1 MKLSKWMTISTA
13 ALALAGGILTA
24 DADSMVLSGGEKLDL
39 GEKVSVFDGKRSFF
53 GSQLHDWLMEDKA
66 VTTVEE
72 AIKKENL
79 FPKNEAY
86 SHDVAQMAVDV
97 LRRGKLYQVRSED
110 KGICYQGMVVSIA
123 LSDADEM
130 KLALYSAALDTQS
143 KKAVK
148 DNQAEAKELVP
159 LLAMAHG
166 QLTVKA
172 HSDWA
177 DKTSKKGLAY
187 STGSAQIS
195 IIRDG
200 FTLPVYLKAIIHK
213 DKGMTTYTLLAADQA
228 SGAYLSLSSTR
239 RWQEL
244 KNETHA
250 FTLSGSRP
258 SSDGRNVRSG
268 WYGRQWRSASSRTWR
283 ERQHGGCQSH
293 GAAADGRA
301 SRTHAGE
308 PGISGRWKS
317 SQRDDLYALS
327 PLRRSTS
334 LCGAALPSREEAGCV
349 RHRFRD
355 GNERGSGRGLFP

>member
-1 MKLSKWMTISTA
+1 MKLSKWMTISMA
-13 ALALAGGILTA
+13 SLALAGGVLTA

-53 GSQLHDWLMEDKA
+53 GSQLHDWLMEDK
-66 VTTVEE
+66 
-72 AIKKENL
+72 
-79 FPKNEAY
+79 EAY

-143 KKAVK
+143 KEAVK
-148 DNQAEAKELVP
+148 DNQAEAKELAP
-159 LLAMAHG
+159 LLAMTHG

-228 SGAYLSLSSTR
+228 SGAYLEPIVDKAL
-239 RWQEL
+239 
-244 KNETHA
+244 A
-250 FTLSGSRP
+250 
-258 SSDGRNVRSG
+258 
-268 WYGRQWRSASSRTWR
+268 
-283 ERQHGGCQSH
+283 
-293 GAAADGRA
+293 GA
-301 SRTHAGE
+301 E
-308 PGISGRWKS
+308 K
-317 SQRDDLYALS
+317 
-327 PLRRSTS
+327 
-334 LCGAALPSREEAGCV
+334 
-349 RHRFRD
+349 
-355 GNERGSGRGLFP
+355 

>member
-1 MKLSKWMTISTA
+1 MKLSKWMTISMA
-13 ALALAGGILTA
+13 SLALAGGVLTA

-39 GEKVSVFDGKRSFF
+39 GEKVSVFDGERSFF

-130 KLALYSAALDTQS
+130 KLALYSAALDTKS
-143 KKAVK
+143 KEAAK
-148 DNQAEAKELVP
+148 DNQAEAEAKEL
-159 LLAMAHG
+159 AHG

-187 STGSAQIS
+187 TTGSAQIS

-228 SGAYLSLSSTR
+228 SGAYLEPIVDKAL
-239 RWQEL
+239 
-244 KNETHA
+244 A
-250 FTLSGSRP
+250 
-258 SSDGRNVRSG
+258 
-268 WYGRQWRSASSRTWR
+268 
-283 ERQHGGCQSH
+283 
-293 GAAADGRA
+293 GAG
-301 SRTHAGE
+301 
-308 PGISGRWKS
+308 K
-317 SQRDDLYALS
+317 
-327 PLRRSTS
+327 
-334 LCGAALPSREEAGCV
+334 
-349 RHRFRD
+349 
-355 GNERGSGRGLFP
+355 

>member
-1 MKLSKWMTISTA
+1 MKLSKWMTISMA
-13 ALALAGGILTA
+13 SLALAGGVLTA

-66 VTTVEE
+66 
-72 AIKKENL
+72 
-79 FPKNEAY
+79 Y

-110 KGICYQGMVVSIA
+110 NGICYQGMVVSIA

-148 DNQAEAKELVP
+148 DNQAEAKELAP
-159 LLAMAHG
+159 FLAMTNG

-177 DKTSKKGLAY
+177 DKTSKKGLSY

-228 SGAYLSLSSTR
+228 SGAYFEPVVDKAL
-239 RWQEL
+239 
-244 KNETHA
+244 A
-250 FTLSGSRP
+250 
-258 SSDGRNVRSG
+258 
-268 WYGRQWRSASSRTWR
+268 
-283 ERQHGGCQSH
+283 
-293 GAAADGRA
+293 GAG
-301 SRTHAGE
+301 
-308 PGISGRWKS
+308 K
-317 SQRDDLYALS
+317 
-327 PLRRSTS
+327 
-334 LCGAALPSREEAGCV
+334 
-349 RHRFRD
+349 
-355 GNERGSGRGLFP
+355 

>member
-143 KKAVK
+143 KEAVK
-148 DNQAEAKELVP
+148 DNQAEAKELAP
-159 LLAMAHG
+159 LLAMTHG
-166 QLTVKA
+166 QLTVCLLY
-172 HSDWA
+172 
-177 DKTSKKGLAY
+177 TSP
-187 STGSAQIS
+187 SP
-195 IIRDG
+195 RD
-200 FTLPVYLKAIIHK
+200 
-213 DKGMTTYTLLAADQA
+213 
-228 SGAYLSLSSTR
+228 
-239 RWQEL
+239 
-244 KNETHA
+244 
-250 FTLSGSRP
+250 
-258 SSDGRNVRSG
+258 
-268 WYGRQWRSASSRTWR
+268 
-283 ERQHGGCQSH
+283 
-293 GAAADGRA
+293 
-301 SRTHAGE
+301 
-308 PGISGRWKS
+308 
-317 SQRDDLYALS
+317 
-327 PLRRSTS
+327 
-334 LCGAALPSREEAGCV
+334 
-349 RHRFRD
+349 
-355 GNERGSGRGLFP
+355 

>member
-13 ALALAGGILTA
+13 ALALAGGVLTA

-39 GEKVSVFDGKRSFF
+39 GEKVSVFDGERSFF

-143 KKAVK
+143 KEAVK
-148 DNQAEAKELVP
+148 DNQAEAKELAP
-159 LLAMAHG
+159 LLAMTHG

-200 FTLPVYLKAIIHK
+200 FTLPVYLKSIIHK
-213 DKGMTTYTLLAADQA
+213 DKGMTTYTLLAADRPA
-228 SGAYLSLSSTR
+228 RILSPSSTR
-239 RWQEL
+239 RWQEPE
-244 KNETHA
+244 NETHA
-250 FTLSGSRP
+250 FTLSGRRP
-258 SSDGRNVRSG
+258 PSDGRTVSRRR
-268 WYGRQWRSASSRTWR
+268 YGRHPGGVSSRTWR

-301 SRTHAGE
+301 SRTHVGE
-308 PGISGRWKS
+308 PGISGRGGSAPW
-317 SQRDDLYALS
+317 DDLYALS
-327 PLRRSTS
+327 PLCRSTS

-349 RHRFRD
+349 RHRFRY

>member
-1 MKLSKWMTISTA
+1 MKLSKWMTISMA
-13 ALALAGGILTA
+13 SLALAGGVLTA

-39 GEKVSVFDGKRSFF
+39 GEKVSVFDGERSFF

-123 LSDADEM
+123 LSEADEM
-130 KLALYSAALDTQS
+130 KLALYSVALNTQS
-143 KKAVK
+143 KEAAK
-148 DNQAEAKELVP
+148 DNQAEAKELAP
-159 LLAMAHG
+159 LLAMTNG

-228 SGAYLSLSSTR
+228 SGAYFEPVVDKAL
-239 RWQEL
+239 
-244 KNETHA
+244 A
-250 FTLSGSRP
+250 
-258 SSDGRNVRSG
+258 
-268 WYGRQWRSASSRTWR
+268 
-283 ERQHGGCQSH
+283 
-293 GAAADGRA
+293 GAG
-301 SRTHAGE
+301 
-308 PGISGRWKS
+308 K
-317 SQRDDLYALS
+317 
-327 PLRRSTS
+327 
-334 LCGAALPSREEAGCV
+334 
-349 RHRFRD
+349 
-355 GNERGSGRGLFP
+355 